1 MAKDKDEKTEPVE
14 AKAEPTP
21 EEAAAKGKK
30 RRLLLFAVGG
40 AALAVGVGVGLFFVL
55 GGSGS
60 KTASKTDAPAAEQKT
75 AETTP
80 KDAGKAEA
88 KDGDKKADGAGEAK
102 ADEKKPA
109 DDAKKDDAKTADAKT
124 GDAKTADAKTTDT
137 TDAIGCTYNFPAFH
151 MNLGNPLE
159 NHYIRLEVAVA
170 TDCDKGKK
178 EVEDRKDQL
187 KDAIISVTR
196 RKTREFLLGPDG
208 MEQLRKEIETSINQ
222 RMDRPI
228 NAVYITDI
236 LIE

>member
-1 MAKDKDEKTEPVE
+1 MAKDKDAKTEPTE
-14 AKAEPTP
+14 AKPEPTP

-40 AALAVGVGVGLFFVL
+40 AALAIGVGVALFFVL
-55 GGSGS
+55 GSSGH
-60 KTASKTDAPAAEQKT
+60 KTASPAEAPAAEQKT
-75 AETTP
+75 AETAP
-80 KDAGKAEA
+80 KEAEKQEA

-102 ADEKKPA
+102 TDEKKPA
-109 DDAKKDDAKTADAKT
+109 DEAKKDDAKTADAKT
-124 GDAKTADAKTTDT
+124 TDTKTADAGSS
-137 TDAIGCTYNFPAFH
+137 IGCTYNFPAFH

-159 NHYIRLEVAVA
+159 NHYIRLEIAVA